1 MSEAKTAPQKI
12 IDVSSQSKQDLE
24 VNAEQETVGVPF
36 CENPKM
42 SMRNVNVFYG
52 RKAGNS

>member
-24 VNAEQETVGVPF
+24 VNAEQETGWSAF
-36 CENPKM
+36 L
-42 SMRNVNVFYG
+42 
-52 RKAGNS
+52 